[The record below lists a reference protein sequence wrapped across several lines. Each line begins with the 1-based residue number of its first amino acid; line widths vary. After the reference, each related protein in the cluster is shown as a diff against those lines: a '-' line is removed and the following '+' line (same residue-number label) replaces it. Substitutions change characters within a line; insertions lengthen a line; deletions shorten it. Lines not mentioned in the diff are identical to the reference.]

1 MFNKR
6 QVARRAFDPEH
17 RRLMLAYAR
26 ARGGDRLRR
35 LRELQQWM
43 VAQLKEAASA

>member
-1 MFNKR
+1 MTRR
-6 QVARRAFDPEH
+6 QIARRAFSAEH
-17 RRLMLAYAR
+17 RTLMLAYKYA
-26 ARGGDRLRR
+26 AKGDKLRR